1 MNNEG
6 YHPGNMCNHYPGH
19 IRHSVVCTL
28 CTTFCTLN
36 CMHGHRMAW
45 KLLSNVCE
53 SNVVLKFCIS
63 NEVCR
68 KRSTLKKYLNWFGH
82 FSHTHTQF
90 SIHSQLVHARGI
102 IKFSESIVY
111 RVNWCNLNKRFPIS
125 ATFCMKVC
133 SQYSKRA
140 IGSTEMYI
148 LMRCMSI

>member
-1 MNNEG
+1 MKDITLVICATITPDT
-6 YHPGNMCNHYPGH
+6 YV
-19 IRHSVVCTL
+19 IVSSVHFAQHFVHWIA
-28 CTTFCTLN
+28 
-36 CMHGHRMAW
+36 CMGTDRMAW
-45 KLLSNVCE
+45 KLLSNACE

-133 SQYSKRA
+133 SQ
-140 IGSTEMYI
+140 
-148 LMRCMSI
+148 